1 MAGVNDLVAFGFGS
15 WSTVAKVP
23 TWGFGIG
30 SVVQTG
36 GIECRVTNTSPEY
49 RLLDTS
55 PSYRA
60 ENTSPEFRVIEV

>member
-1 MAGVNDLVAFGFGS
+1 MAGVNDLIAFGFGS

-23 TWGFGIG
+23 TWGFWIA
-30 SVVQTG
+30 SPIAA
-36 GIECRVTNTSPEY
+36 GIEFHVTNTSPEY